1 MSLLG
6 DIAAALSE
14 GIGGGM
20 IANAQWG
27 IEEDKQA
34 KKEAADNARLQEQLK
49 RDDARTQAYK
59 DSGAAQ
65 LEDNKADRAA
75 RAEEARLNRESNERI
90 AAMQRRGAGG
100 GGNISAVFKG
110 LNLIDDKVTGYDKSI
125 SDLVKLRSEEMDPAK
140 QAQIDAQIDFF
151 KQQRQNFITSPAVLK
166 VLDSSGEYGQLYKSS
181 LFGEEPAQQGAPQ
194 DGGAPESQ
202 VVPPPR
208 AVTKPGAE
216 QGLGAGL
223 ISKLQEAKA
232 NSASEEEYGLFNA
245 DPSKTPKWSDVGN
258 NIVHGRAGA
267 EQLNWDSLPKPQGGW
282 QSPVQMKEVQ
292 YPNGQKGYTFGL
304 RDQR

>member
-34 KKEAADNARLQEQLK
+34 KKEAADNARLQDQLK

-59 DSGAAQ
+59 DSDAAR

-100 GGNISAVFKG
+100 GSSNLFKG
-110 LNLIDDKVTGYDKSI
+110 LEFVDGRIADFDKSI
-125 SDLVKLRSEEMDPAK
+125 GLLSKARDEEMDPKRQEA
-140 QAQIDAQIDFF
+140 IDAQIDVF
-151 KQQRQNFITSPAVLK
+151 KQQRQSFITNPATLK
-166 VLDSSGEYGQLYKSS
+166 ILDSSGEYGQAYKAS
-181 LFGEEPAQQGAPQ
+181 LFGAEPDNNAEQK
-194 DGGAPESQ
+194 PEDTIPTSL

-208 AVTKPGAE
+208 AVTKPTEGVGSGLLTKLKELDAGYGGQAPATQE
-216 QGLGAGL
+216 QPG
-223 ISKLQEAKA
+223 K
-232 NSASEEEYGLFNA
+232 EYGLSSYEERMRQGQ
-245 DPSKTPKWSDVGN
+245 PV
-258 NIVHGRAGA
+258 A
-267 EQLNWDSLPKPQGGW
+267 EKPDWDSIKAPQGGW
-282 QSPVQMKEVQ
+282 RSPVKTKEVQ
-292 YPNGQKGYTFGL
+292 YPNGQKGYTL
-304 RDQR
+304 EWAN

>member
-34 KKEAADNARLQEQLK
+34 KKEAADKALLQEQMK
-49 RDDARTQAYK
+49 RYDADRESRDKYY
-59 DSGAAQ
+59 AA
-65 LEDNKADRAA
+65 LMEESKAERAA
-75 RAEEARLNRESNERI
+75 RAEQSQLDRESNERV
-90 AAMQRRGAGG
+90 ARMRERSSGG
-100 GGNISAVFKG
+100 SGNISTVFKG

-194 DGGAPESQ
+194 DVGTLESK

-232 NSASEEEYGLFNA
+232 NGYSEEEYVLFNA

-292 YPNGQKGYTFGL
+292 YPNGQKSYTFGL

>member
-34 KKEAADNARLQEQLK
+34 KKEAADDARLKEQMK
-49 RDDARTQAYK
+49 RNDAELESRNKYYT
-59 DSGAAQ
+59 AQ
-65 LEDNKADRAA
+65 LDESKTERAA
-75 RAEEARLNRESNERI
+75 RAEQSRLDRESNERI
-90 AAMQRRGAGG
+90 AGMRERSSGG
-100 GGNISAVFKG
+100 SGNISTVFKG

-125 SDLVKLRSEEMDPAK
+125 SDLVNLRSEEMDPAK
-140 QAQIDAQIDFF
+140 QTQIDAQIDFF

-181 LFGEEPAQQGAPQ
+181 LFGEDPGQQSAPQ
-194 DGGAPESQ
+194 DGRIPASL

-208 AVTKPGAE
+208 AVTKP
-216 QGLGAGL
+216 
-223 ISKLQEAKA
+223 
-232 NSASEEEYGLFNA
+232 SAWLDQYK
-245 DPSKTPKWSDVGN
+245 DPSIQPSAPPEQTENNQQHGIINRLSRDASFVSDAVTGFGGGLMDKMSQAYNKPVGN
-258 NIVHGRAGA
+258 
-267 EQLNWDSLPKPQGGW
+267 
-282 QSPVQMKEVQ
+282 
-292 YPNGQKGYTFGL
+292 
-304 RDQR
+304 

>member
-6 DIAAALSE
+6 SIAATLSE

-20 IANAQWG
+20 MANAKWG
-27 IEEDKQA
+27 EEHKAQA
-34 KKEAADNARLQEQLK
+34 KKEAADNARLQEQMK
-49 RDDARTQAYK
+49 RYDADRESRDKYY
-59 DSGAAQ
+59 AAQ
-65 LEDNKADRAA
+65 MDESKAERAA
-75 RAEEARLNRESNERI
+75 RAEQSRLDRESNERI
-90 AAMQRRGAGG
+90 AGMRDRGGG

-125 SDLVKLRSEEMDPAK
+125 NDLVKLRSEEMDPAK

-151 KQQRQNFITSPAVLK
+151 KQQRQNFITSPAVLT
-166 VLDSSGEYGQLYKSS
+166 VLNSSGEYGQLYKSS
-181 LFGEEPAQQGAPQ
+181 LFGEDPAQQGAPQ
-194 DGGAPESQ
+194 DGSIPTSL

-223 ISKLQEAKA
+223 ISKMMESDTSSGESTTAAPAADASLSAYAERMKQGQSAK
-232 NSASEEEYGLFNA
+232 
-245 DPSKTPKWSDVGN
+245 
-258 NIVHGRAGA
+258 
-267 EQLNWDSLPKPQGGW
+267 EQLNWDGLPKPQGGW

-304 RDQR
+304 RGQ

>member
-34 KKEAADNARLQEQLK
+34 KKEAADKALLQEQMK
-49 RDDARTQAYK
+49 RYDADRESRDKYY
-59 DSGAAQ
+59 AA
-65 LEDNKADRAA
+65 LMEESKAERAA
-75 RAEEARLNRESNERI
+75 RAEQSRLDRESNERI
-90 AAMQRRGAGG
+90 AGMRERSSGG
-100 GGNISAVFKG
+100 SGNISTVFKG

-181 LFGEEPAQQGAPQ
+181 LFGVEPDNNGEQK
-194 DGGAPESQ
+194 PEYAIPMSL

-208 AVTKPGAE
+208 AVTKQAEGVGSGLLTKLKELDAGSGGQAPATQEQPGKESDLSSYAE
-216 QGLGAGL
+216 RMRQG
-223 ISKLQEAKA
+223 Q
-232 NSASEEEYGLFNA
+232 
-245 DPSKTPKWSDVGN
+245 PV
-258 NIVHGRAGA
+258 A
-267 EQLNWDSLPKPQGGW
+267 EKPDWDSIKAPQGGW
-282 QSPVQMKEVQ
+282 RSPVKTKEVQ
-292 YPNGQKGYTFGL
+292 YPNGQKGYTL
-304 RDQR
+304 EWAN

>member
-1 MSLLG
+1 MGLLSS
-6 DIAAALSE
+6 IAAALSE
-14 GIGGGM
+14 GVGNGM
-20 IANAQWG
+20 VANAKWG
-27 IEEDKQA
+27 IEEEAQR
-34 KKEAADNARLQEQLK
+34 KKEAADDARLKEQLK
-49 RDDARTQAYK
+49 RYDDDRQSRDKYYA
-59 DSGAAQ
+59 GL
-65 LEDNKADRAA
+65 LEESKNERLS
-75 RAEEARLNRESNERI
+75 RAEQARLDRENNLKI
-90 AAMQRRGAGG
+90 AGMRDHGG
-100 GGNISAVFKG
+100 SGNISTVFKG

-140 QAQIDAQIDFF
+140 QTQIDAQIDFF

-181 LFGEEPAQQGAPQ
+181 LFGEDPGQQSAPQ
-194 DGGAPESQ
+194 DGSIPASL

-232 NSASEEEYGLFNA
+232 NSASEEEYWLFNA
-245 DPSKTPKWSDVGN
+245 DPSKTPKLSDVGN

-304 RDQR
+304 RDQ